1 MEKWKVLIFPE
12 RLVNP
17 PLFNSINEFLSFQL
31 LIEEEK
37 HSTVKKSLSEM
48 NIPSPAKSIS
58 LSKQSPPPSPSR
70 KQQQQQQPRKSLEG
84 NITLVPIISLKIFL
98 RFIN

>member
-1 MEKWKVLIFPE
+1 MEGFDI
-12 RLVNP
+12 LVNP

-37 HSTVKKSLSEM
+37 HSLVKKSLSQI

-58 LSKQSPPPSPSR
+58 LSKQIQAKQSPPPSPPR
-70 KQQQQQQPRKSLEG
+70 KQQQQARKSLEG
-84 NITLVPIISLKIFL
+84 NITLLSIISLKMFL